1 MKRIKKMLSVF
12 LALVMAVSVL
22 AGTGVQ
28 VQAASSKQVV
38 YFNNSVSDW
47 SNVYAYVWGSGLTT
61 KAIKGTKVAD
71 DVYKMEIPAEY
82 SKILFKN
89 TSGTSNWD
97 KKTANTT
104 IPTDG
109 KNCFKPKSSSNK
121 SSGTW
126 STYTAVTATPKVTA
140 TTKAKESDET
150 ITFYYDNSKTS
161 WSSVHAYVWGGATTT
176 TVKGTSVGSNVYAF
190 TISSSYKNV
199 LFKNTSGT
207 SSWDK
212 QTADAGAPQTG
223 KIFVPSSSSNK
234 TGGSWKGY
242 TATATPTVAPVD
254 YMSFSYDNSKTKW
267 SNVYVYAWVEGDA
280 SVTPVIEKSIA
291 CIDNEVY
298 YFKVPT
304 TYKNILF
311 KNVES
316 TSSWDQQTAD
326 TVMPTD
332 YCQRFFT
339 YSGANKTDGY
349 WKEVLPF
356 TTTPPAPVTTPPVT
370 TPPVTTP
377 PAPVTTPPVNTV
389 TFYYDN
395 SKTNWSNVHAYVW
408 GGDTTTTVQGTKTED
423 NVYSFTVSSNYQ
435 NVLFKNTSGTSSW
448 DRQTADAGKPQ
459 AGKIFT
465 PSSSANKTGGSWN
478 DYIPA
483 SPTPTPTP
491 VNYKKVSYDNSKTNW
506 SKVYAY
512 VWVEGDSSVA
522 PVTLEAASVSGNT
535 YTFEVASTYKNI
547 LFKNLAGTSNW
558 DKQTADTTVPTADGY
573 IFITYS
579 GANKTDGY
587 WKEIQTSNVK
597 RRALVLGETSTRAVP
612 LLDVT
617 SMVKTFENFTFDGK
631 PMDEIIQYND
641 HTIAEITSKIQT
653 VFADTTD
660 EDISYIYMT
669 CHGGSSGSILI
680 GSDGSYTGA
689 RLRDILDRYVKG
701 EVVLMI
707 DCCYSGTAINKET
720 DNSTDFVDTFLADFM
735 SAGIQSKSGEL
746 AAKRFHVICSSN
758 KDETSAGGS
767 TSLATRYWEKG
778 LGWLEAS
785 STKTSLFADTN
796 EDNKVTLAELYDY
809 AYPLASYY
817 QHMVVYPEK
826 DDLVIGG
833 RY

>member
-1 MKRIKKMLSVF
+1 MFLS
-12 LALVMAVSVL
+12 LVMAVSVL

-176 TVKGTSVGSNVYAF
+176 TVKGTSVGSNVYSF

-254 YMSFSYDNSKTKW
+254 YMSFSYDNTKTKW

-465 PSSSANKTGGSWN
+465 PSSSSNKTGGSWN
-478 DYIPA
+478 SYV
-483 SPTPTPTP
+483 TQTPTP
-491 VNYKKVSYDNSKTNW
+491 VREITLSFNNSKTNW
-506 SKVYAY
+506 SNVYAY
-512 VWVEGDSSVA
+512 VWVEGDSSVT
-522 PVTLEAASVSGNT
+522 PVVLPKTSVSGST
-535 YTFEVASTYKNI
+535 YTFKVASTYKNI
-547 LFKNLAGTSNW
+547 LFKNTSGTSNW
-558 DKQTADTTVPTADGY
+558 DQQTADTNVPTGDGY
-573 IFITYS
+573 TFITYS
-579 GANKTDGY
+579 GTNKTDGY
-587 WKEIQTSNVK
+587 WKEPQTSNVK
-597 RRALVLGETSTRAVP
+597 RRALVLGETSTNAVP
-612 LLDVT
+612 ILDVT
-617 SMVKTFENFTFDGK
+617 SMVKMFENFTFDGK
-631 PMDEIIQYND
+631 SMDEIVQYND

-669 CHGGSSGSILI
+669 CHGGSNGSIAI
-680 GSDGSYTGA
+680 GSNGSYSGA
-689 RLRDILDRYVKG
+689 SLRKILDQYVKG

-707 DCCYSGTAINKET
+707 DCCYAGAAIGKE
-720 DNSTDFVDTFLADFM
+720 NENASLSTEFANEFIQDFINGEQA
-735 SAGIQSKSGEL
+735 SKSGEL
-746 AAKRFHVICSSN
+746 ASERFHVLCASN
-758 KDETSAGGS
+758 QSEYSYGGS
-767 TSLATRYWEKG
+767 NGGVATRYWEQG
-778 LGWLEAS
+778 CGWLEVAS
-785 STKTSLFADTN
+785 TRTSLLADAN
-796 EDNKVTLAELYDY
+796 GDSKVTVDELYNY
-809 AYPLASYY
+809 AYPLAVSY
-817 QHMVVYPEK
+817 QHMVVYPEN
-826 DDLVIGG
+826 DNLVFGG